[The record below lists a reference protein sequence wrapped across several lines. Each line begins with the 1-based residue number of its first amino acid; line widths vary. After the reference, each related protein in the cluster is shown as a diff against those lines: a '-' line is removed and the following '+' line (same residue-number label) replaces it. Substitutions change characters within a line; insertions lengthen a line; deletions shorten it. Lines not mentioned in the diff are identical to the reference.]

1 MTARL
6 QPDQRA
12 LLHAALIDRQ
22 QALRAQQ
29 AQHLGADSRVEHAH
43 ELLLQDSNDANQHD
57 AEHLLDFAAADR
69 ETVELAALADALQRM
84 TSGAYGRCADCGVDV
99 PFERLQLEPWARRCV
114 GCESAFEAAREPG
127 RSHPAS
133 L

>member
-12 LLHAALIDRQ
+12 LLHAALTDRQ

-29 AQHLGADSRVEHAH
+29 AQHLGAGSRVEHAR
-43 ELLLQDSNDANQHD
+43 ELLQQDSNDAAQHD
-57 AEHLLDFAAADR
+57 ADRTVDFAVADR
-69 ETVELAALADALQRM
+69 ETVELAAVADALRRLAAG
-84 TSGAYGRCADCGVDV
+84 SYGRCDDCGAEV
-99 PFERLQLEPWARRCV
+99 PFERLRLEPWARRCV
-114 GCESAFEAAREPG
+114 ACESAFEVARERGQP
-127 RSHPAS
+127 HPAS